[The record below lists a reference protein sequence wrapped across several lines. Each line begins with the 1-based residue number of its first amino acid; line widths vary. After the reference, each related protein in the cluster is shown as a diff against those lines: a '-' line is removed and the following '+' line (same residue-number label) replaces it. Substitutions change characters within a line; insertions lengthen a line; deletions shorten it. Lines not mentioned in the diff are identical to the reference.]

1 MQDSAKIP
9 RWVVENDPSWEKSI
23 DSDMGMM
30 RWTKKGTGI
39 TAVCA
44 PTSMYCEILG
54 REQSSAGLSDLAS
67 SVSKMQ
73 GRSLSGAED
82 ITRYLSSRYLNP
94 GINGPRFDLRKF
106 RAQ

>member
-1 MQDSAKIP
+1 MQDSDRIP

-23 DSDMGMM
+23 DSDLGMM

-44 PTSMYCEILG
+44 PTGMYCEIQG
-54 REQSSAGLSDLAS
+54 REESSVGLTDLAS
-67 SVSKMQ
+67 SVSKMH
-73 GRSLSGAED
+73 GPARSGADD

-94 GINGPRFDLRKF
+94 GVNGPGFDLRRF
-106 RAQ
+106 RSR